1 MTKKIYMCDFETT
14 TDPEDCRVWAACA
27 VELETGRVVHL
38 SNSIDS
44 FMEWCQSEKGA
55 RLYFHNL
62 RFDGEFILSWLFNH
76 GFQHVGNELKAIPDR
91 SFQTL
96 ISDMGQFYKMTIM
109 FERRKKKGHV
119 KIDIYDSLKKI
130 PFKAAK
136 IAKDYGLQQSKGEID
151 YTRFRPI
158 DYELTPEE
166 IDYITTD
173 CQIVQQALQAQFQEG
188 MLKMTSASDA
198 LSYYKEVM
206 GRAFEYW
213 FPVLPKILDDDIRKA
228 YKGGFTWCN
237 PKYAGQEIGAG
248 IVLDVNSLYPWA
260 MYHCMLPYGY
270 PVYFEGPY
278 IPDPMYPL
286 YIVRVRCSFQVKD
299 KHIPMIQIKKG
310 IFQETEYLTASEVK
324 IDGRMERIE
333 VELTLT
339 SVDLELFLNHYDVE
353 NINYI
358 SGFKFK
364 GQVGMFREYIDKWM
378 EVKATSPKNSAQRAI
393 SKLYLNSLYGK
404 FASST
409 ERLPK
414 IPYLAPDGIV
424 RYYTYHEPLRDNAGQ
439 LQFDEKGRL
448 IFQRDENGVPVPR
461 EPEEVDPVY
470 TPVGAFITAWARHKT
485 ITAAQSCYDRFIY
498 ADTDSLH
505 LIGTELPEG
514 LTIHPSDLGAWDHE
528 TTFSKAKYLRAKTYI
543 ETVDGKVKV
552 TCAGM
557 PENVKELVNYDNFH
571 PGSSFPGKLLPHRVK
586 GGVVLLP
593 VDFTIKL

>member
-38 SNSIDS
+38 SNSIDK
-44 FMEWCQSEKGA
+44 FMEWAQSERGA

-62 RFDGEFILSWLFNH
+62 RFDGEFIISWLFGH
-76 GFQHVGNELKAIPDR
+76 GFQHVGNELKAIPNH

-96 ISDMGQFYKMTIM
+96 ISDMGQFYKLNIM
-109 FERRKKKGHV
+109 FERRKKKGH
-119 KIDIYDSLKKI
+119 IRIEIFDSLKKI

-136 IAKDYGLQQSKGEID
+136 IAKDYGLAQSKGEID

-158 DYELTPEE
+158 DYQLTDEE
-166 IDYITTD
+166 IEYITTD
-173 CQIVQQALQAQFQEG
+173 CQIVQQALHAQFNEG
-188 MLKMTSASDA
+188 MKKMTSAADA
-198 LSYYKEVM
+198 LSYYKEIM
-206 GRAFEYW
+206 GRRFEYW

-237 PKYAGQEIGAG
+237 PRYAGKEIGAG

-260 MYHCMLPYGY
+260 MYHCMLPYSY
-270 PVYFEGPY
+270 PVYFEGEY
-278 IPDPMYPL
+278 KPDPLYPL
-286 YIVRVRCSFQVKD
+286 YIVKIRCSFQVKPN
-299 KHIPMIQIKKG
+299 HIPMIQIKKG
-310 IFQETEYLTASEVK
+310 LFQETQYLTASEVK
-324 IDGRMERIE
+324 IEGRMERIE

-339 SVDLELFLNHYDVE
+339 NVDLELFLSHYDVE
-353 NINYI
+353 NLQYIN
-358 SGFKFK
+358 GFKFR
-364 GQVGMFREYIDKWM
+364 GQVGMFKEYIDKWM

-414 IPYLAPDGIV
+414 TPYMSPDGVV
-424 RYYTYHEPLRDNAGQ
+424 RYYTYHEPLRDKAGQ

-448 IFQRDENGVPVPR
+448 MLQRDENGVPVER

-485 ITAAQSCYDRFIY
+485 ITAAQACYDRFIY

-528 TTFSKAKYLRAKTYI
+528 TTFTKAKYLRAKTYI
-543 ETVDGKVKV
+543 ETVDGKIKV

-557 PENVKELVNYDNFH
+557 PENVKELVNYENFH

>member
-1 MTKKIYMCDFETT
+1 MCDFETT
-14 TDPEDCRVWAACA
+14 TDKEDCRVWAACA

-38 SNSIDS
+38 SNSLDS
-44 FMEWCQSEKGA
+44 FMEWAQGEKGA

-76 GFQHVGNELKAIPDR
+76 GFQHVGNELKTLPDR

-119 KIDIYDSLKKI
+119 RIEIYDSLKKI

-136 IAKDYGLQQSKGEID
+136 IAKDYGLKQSKGEID

-158 DYELTPEE
+158 DYQLTPEE

-173 CQIVQQALQAQFQEG
+173 CQIVQQALQAQFSEG
-188 MLKMTSASDA
+188 MLKMTSAADA
-198 LSYYKEVM
+198 LAYYKEIM
-206 GRAFEYW
+206 GRSFEYW
-213 FPVLPKILDDDIRKA
+213 FPVLPKVLDDDIRKA
-228 YKGGFTWCN
+228 YKGGYTWCN
-237 PKYAGQEIGAG
+237 PRFAGKEIGAG

-260 MYHCMLPYGY
+260 MYFCMLPYGY
-270 PVYFEGPY
+270 PVYFEGEY
-278 IPDPMYPL
+278 KPDPMYPL
-286 YIVRVRCSFQVKD
+286 YIVRIRCSFQVKPD
-299 KHIPMIQIKKG
+299 HIPMIQIKKG

-324 IDGRMERIE
+324 INGRMERIE

-353 NINYI
+353 NLQYI

-364 GQVGMFREYIDKWM
+364 GQIGMFKDYIDKWM
-378 EVKATSPKNSAQRAI
+378 AVKATSPKNSAQRAI

-414 IPYLAPDGIV
+414 TPYMSPDGVV
-424 RYYTYHEPLRDNAGQ
+424 RYYTYHEPLRNKGGE

-448 IFQRDENGVPVPR
+448 IFQRDEDGNLVER

-485 ITAAQSCYDRFIY
+485 ITAAQACYDRFIY

-514 LTIHPSDLGAWDHE
+514 LTIHPSNLGAWDHE
-528 TTFSKAKYLRAKTYI
+528 TTFTKAKYLRAKTYI

-557 PENVKELVNYDNFH
+557 PENVKELVNYENFH
-571 PGSSFPGKLLPHRVK
+571 PGSAFPGKLLPHRVK

>member
-1 MTKKIYMCDFETT
+1 MSKKIFMCDFETT

-27 VELETGRVVHL
+27 VELDTGRVVHL
-38 SNSIDS
+38 SNSIDK
-44 FMEWCQSEKGA
+44 FMEWAQSVPGS

-62 RFDGEFILSWLFNH
+62 RFDAEFLLSHLFNH
-76 GFQHVGNELKAIPDR
+76 GFQHVGNDLKAMPDK

-96 ISDMGQFYKMTIM
+96 ISDMGQFYKLSIM
-109 FERRKKKGHV
+109 FERRKKKGHI

-136 IAKDYGLQQSKGEID
+136 IAKDYGLEQSKGEID

-158 DYELTPEE
+158 EYDMTEE
-166 IDYITTD
+166 EKEYIITD
-173 CQIVQQALQAQFQEG
+173 CQIVQQALQAQFDEG
-188 MLKMTSASDA
+188 MLKMTSAGDA
-198 LSYYKEVM
+198 LAYYKEVM
-206 GRAFEYW
+206 GRRFEYW
-213 FPVLPKILDDDIRKA
+213 FPVLPKALDDDIRKA

-237 PKYAGQEIGAG
+237 PKYAGKEIGEG

-260 MYHCMLPYGY
+260 MYARPLPYGY
-270 PVYFEGPY
+270 PVYFEGEY
-278 IPDPMYPL
+278 KPDPMYPL
-286 YIVRVRCSFQVKD
+286 YIVRVRCSFKVKPD
-299 KHIPMIQIKKG
+299 HIPMIQIKKG
-310 IFQETEYLTASEVK
+310 IFQETEYLTASEVE
-324 IDGRMERIE
+324 IDGRKERIE
-333 VELTLT
+333 VDLTLT
-339 SVDLELFLNHYDVE
+339 SVDLELFLAHYDVE
-353 NINYI
+353 NLRYI

-364 GQVGMFREYIDKWM
+364 AQPDMFKEYIDKWM

-414 IPYLAPDGIV
+414 VPYMSPDGVV
-424 RYYTYHEPLRDNAGQ
+424 RYYTYHEPMVDKAGQ
-439 LQFDEKGRL
+439 LQFDERGRL
-448 IFQRDENGVPVPR
+448 MFKRDEDGYLVER
-461 EPEEVDPVY
+461 EPEIIDPVY

-485 ITAAQSCYDRFIY
+485 ITAAQACYDRFIY

-505 LIGTELPEG
+505 LTGTELPEG
-514 LTIHPSDLGAWDHE
+514 LEVHPNKLGAWDHE
-528 TTFSKAKYLRAKTYI
+528 TTFTRAKYLRAKTYI
-543 ETVDGKVKV
+543 ETVGDSIKV

-557 PENVKELVNYDNFH
+557 PENVKEQVTYDNFH
-571 PGSSFPGKLLPHRVK
+571 PGSVFPGKLLPHRVK

>member
-38 SNSIDS
+38 SNSLDK
-44 FMEWCQSEKGA
+44 FMEWVQTEKGA

-96 ISDMGQFYKMTIM
+96 ISDMGQFYKLTIM
-109 FERRKKKGHV
+109 FERRKKKGHIR
-119 KIDIYDSLKKI
+119 IDIYDSLKKI

-136 IAKDYGLQQSKGEID
+136 IAKDYGLAQSKGEID

-158 DYELTPEE
+158 DYQLTDEE

-173 CQIVQQALQAQFQEG
+173 CQIVQQALQAQFAEG

-198 LSYYKEVM
+198 LSYYKEIM
-206 GRAFEYW
+206 GRSFEYW
-213 FPVLPKILDDDIRKA
+213 FPVLPKVLDDDIRKA

-237 PKYAGQEIGAG
+237 PRYAGQEIGAG

-270 PVYFEGPY
+270 PVYFEGEY
-278 IPDPMYPL
+278 KPDPMYPL
-286 YIVRVRCSFQVKD
+286 YIVRVRCSFQVKPD
-299 KHIPMIQIKKG
+299 HIPMIQIKKG

-324 IDGRMERIE
+324 IDGHMERIE

-339 SVDLELFLNHYDVE
+339 SVDLELFLAHYDVE
-353 NINYI
+353 NLHYI

-364 GQVGMFREYIDKWM
+364 GQIGMFQDYIDKWM

-414 IPYLAPDGIV
+414 VPYMSPDGVV
-424 RYYTYHEPLRDNAGQ
+424 RYYTYHEPQRDKAGQ
-439 LQFDEKGRL
+439 LLFDEKGRL
-448 IFQRDENGVPVPR
+448 LFQRDKNGVPVPR

-485 ITAAQSCYDRFIY
+485 ITAAQACYDRFIY

-528 TTFSKAKYLRAKTYI
+528 TTFTKAKYLRAKTYI

-557 PENVKELVNYDNFH
+557 PENVKELVNYENFH
-571 PGSSFPGKLLPHRVK
+571 PGSVFPGKLLPHRVK